1 MYVRHVLYSAVRCS
15 DTIRIDC
22 GTDTMCVCVC
32 RYLRLIVCVCFSI
45 EGSEKRQ
52 GNGNKSTRMYVL
64 LSSSDR
70 PVNLLHS
77 PLAWSAV
84 RPPPVPVIAL
94 VLFVLLVRVY
104 FSSPA
109 KLN

>member
-1 MYVRHVLYSAVRCS
+1 MYVTYCTVLCVAP
-15 DTIRIDC
+15 IRLELIAALIQ
-22 GTDTMCVCVC
+22 CVCVC
-32 RYLRLIVCVCFSI
+32 RYLRVIVCVCFSI

-64 LSSSDR
+64 LGSSDR